1 MGGDFLFIELCKT
14 AVAGAAA
21 GIVNGL
27 FGAGGGMI
35 LIPLLILLSDLDEDE
50 IFPSS
55 ISIMLPMCFISLGIS
70 SMHQA
75 LPWKTA
81 LPYLIGSGLGG
92 ILAGLL
98 GKRIPT
104 TWLHHLLG
112 ALIIWGGI
120 RYLC

>member
-1 MGGDFLFIELCKT
+1 MFVALWKT

-35 LIPLLILLSDLDEDE
+35 LIPLLMLLSDLDEDE

-55 ISIMLPMCFISLGIS
+55 ISIMLPMCLVSLGIS
-70 SMHQA
+70 SINQA
-75 LPWKTA
+75 LPWNTA
-81 LPYLIGSGLGG
+81 FPYLIGSGLGG
-92 ILAGLL
+92 VLAGLL

>member
-1 MGGDFLFIELCKT
+1 MFFALWKT

-35 LIPLLILLSDLDEDE
+35 LIPLLMLLSDLDEDE

-55 ISIMLPMCFISLGIS
+55 ISIMLPMCLVSLGIS
-70 SMHQA
+70 SINQA
-75 LPWKTA
+75 LPWSTA
-81 LPYLIGSGLGG
+81 FPYLIGSGLGG
-92 ILAGLL
+92 VLAGLL

-112 ALIIWGGI
+112 VLIIWGGI